1 MDSGKGVVAQLE
13 AARLRHRQAQARK
26 NRSSETSSHDV
37 RRLAFAND
45 RVHAGLLYEYSE
57 QLQRTSLR
65 NKRTAGP
72 LAPPSWS
79 ASASKLPTPTAVATS
94 QRRRT
99 APQRPPSVL
108 YRPISLREECLSFF
122 LRDLATDCAL
132 TDDIA
137 CLPSH
142 LRKALLQLAPKITQL
157 DDISIEVLLLEG
169 LEEDESLSSTRDAI
183 EAEPSDASGSDWE
196 AEASQGQDTPPEWL
210 IPHLDLS
217 HAAISVKMLQ
227 RVCTLERTTPTRRR
241 LPRLVRLRS
250 LDLSHQT
257 TIPLAPS
264 LVSILSSLTLSS
276 LSLSGIHCSLSQ
288 PLEALATALPALRS
302 LDVSQ
307 NPWIEWDHLS
317 HPDWATQW
325 TELFALNVT
334 ECENLAPTPSFLDPE
349 GKAGGPAVVIQA
361 LSLINARGRKRWLD
375 VLA

>member
-26 NRSSETSSHDV
+26 NRSTETSSQDV

-45 RVHAGLLYEYSE
+45 GVHAGLLYEYSE
-57 QLQRTSLR
+57 QLQRDSLR
-65 NKRTAGP
+65 NKHTAGP
-72 LAPPSWS
+72 SAPPSWS

-99 APQRPPSVL
+99 APQQKTPSLL
-108 YRPISLREECLSFF
+108 YRPINLREECLSFF
-122 LRDLATDCAL
+122 LRDLATDCVLA
-132 TDDIA
+132 DEIP

-169 LEEDESLSSTRDAI
+169 LEEAESPIGIPGPI
-183 EAEPSDASGSDWE
+183 EAEPSDASDWE
-196 AEASQGQDTPPEWL
+196 AEASQGHDTPPEWFMQR
-210 IPHLDLS
+210 LDLS
-217 HAAISVKMLQ
+217 HASVSARMLQ
-227 RVCTLERTTPTRRR
+227 RICTLQRVTPTGRR

-250 LDLSHQT
+250 LDLSHQS

-264 LVSILSSLTLSS
+264 LISILSSLTLTS
-276 LSLSGIHCSLSQ
+276 LSLSGIHCSLFQ
-288 PLEALATALPALRS
+288 PLEALASALPSLKS
-302 LDVSQ
+302 LDVSH
-307 NPWIEWDHLS
+307 NSWIEWDHLS

-325 TELFALNVT
+325 TELLAINVT